1 MSVKRLPVQVAEPRL
16 IVVEGPVGVGKTSL
30 ARKLAVSLSGATVLE
45 EISENPF
52 LEQIYKTGGG
62 GALPAQLFFL
72 FQRAKM
78 IEELRQSDLF
88 SPVRVANFHINKDRL
103 FAAVSLDREE
113 LALYDQMY
121 QKMDVDPPL
130 PDLVIY
136 LQSSV
141 DTLMQ
146 RITRRA
152 VSHERFINR
161 QYLEKITEAFARF
174 YHDYDEAPLL
184 IVNASAIDPINN
196 ATDYAQLFEQ
206 VCQTTSGRHFFNPA
220 SAGILA

>member
-1 MSVKRLPVQVAEPRL
+1 MSVKHLPVQRAESRL
-16 IVVEGPVGVGKTSL
+16 IVVEGPVGVGKTDL
-30 ARKLAVSLSGATVLE
+30 ARKLAFSLSGEPILE
-45 EISENPF
+45 EMSENPF
-52 LEQIYKTGGG
+52 LEQFYKTGGG

-72 FQRAKM
+72 FQRAKK
-78 IEELRQSDLF
+78 IEELRQSDMF

-103 FAAVSLDREE
+103 FAAASLDREE

-121 QKMDVDPPL
+121 EKMDVDPPI

-141 DTLMQ
+141 DSLMQ
-146 RITRRA
+146 RITRRS
-152 VSHERFINR
+152 VMHERFINR
-161 QYLEKITEAFARF
+161 QYLEKITEAYARF

-196 ATDYAQLFEQ
+196 DSEYKQLFEQ
-206 VCQTTSGRHFFNPA
+206 VCRTTSGRHFFNLA
-220 SAGILA
+220 SAAVIA